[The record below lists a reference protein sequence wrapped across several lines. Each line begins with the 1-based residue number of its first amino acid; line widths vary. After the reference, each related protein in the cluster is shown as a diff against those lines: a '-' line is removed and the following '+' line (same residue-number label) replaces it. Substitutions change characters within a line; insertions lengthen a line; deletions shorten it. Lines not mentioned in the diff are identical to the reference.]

1 MALKPYK
8 SERKMMRSFGG
19 VNKLK
24 NAPPSDFSNMK
35 NLSAEEYPFV
45 TVRGKRGSVKDL
57 TKPNGFGALEE
68 LYYVDGT
75 GFFYN
80 NVKKGDVA
88 DNEKQIV
95 NSGAD
100 ILIFPDKVKYNIAN
114 GGWNYLEKT
123 FTQSSTV
130 TVSVSKKDGTVY
142 SGYTVGPTP
151 PATPIGGDMW
161 IDTSGNFDVMKIYSE
176 ETELWV
182 SFSTTYFKIE
192 CTGINTDFSQ
202 FDGVTISGLTDNDLN
217 MDYVIQYAGLN
228 YIILYG
234 LLRTGFTQETG
245 FQMKRTVP
253 DLNYV
258 TEFNNRIWG
267 CSNTNHEIYASKLG
281 DSNNWNVFEGISTDS
296 YAVTIAS
303 AGYFTGAISFGGYV
317 MFFKEDC
324 IHRIFGNKPSN
335 FEVNEVSHSGVKS
348 GCSKSLAIVNGVLYY
363 LSINGVMAYSGG
375 YPDCISDKLGN
386 LDGYTDAVGC
396 GFGDKYYLSMQDP
409 NNMWH
414 LYVYDT
420 RKRTWHI
427 EDNTHLLFASYLKD
441 EVYMLDSDGT
451 IITVNGSKGTK
462 EGDIEWYGETGIFG
476 LETPDGKYIGRIQL
490 RVDVENANRF
500 ASIGEST
507 FNLDIQYNSNGEWIN
522 TAQLRS
528 STLRSYTV
536 PVAIRRCDH
545 FKLRMS
551 GKGEFTLFS
560 IALETFEG
568 GMYAT
573 L

>member
-1 MALKPYK
+1 
-8 SERKMMRSFGG
+8 MMRTFGG
-19 VNKLK
+19 VNRLK
-24 NAPPSDFSNMK
+24 NAPPNDFASMK
-35 NLSAEEYPFV
+35 NLSSMEYPYM
-45 TVRGKRGSVKDL
+45 TVRGKRGSVKTL
-57 TKPNGFGALEE
+57 TKPNGMGALNE
-68 LYYVDGT
+68 LYYVDGDK
-75 GFFYN
+75 FYFN
-80 NVKKGDVA
+80 DEYKGSVT
-88 DNEKQIV
+88 DNEKQFV
-95 NSGAD
+95 NSGAEV
-100 ILIFPDKVKYNIAN
+100 LIFPDKVKYNTHN
-114 GGWNYLEKT
+114 DGWNLLEKT
-123 FTQSSTV
+123 FTQAHTLTASI
-130 TVSVSKKDGTVY
+130 SKKDGTVF
-142 SGYTVGPTP
+142 GAYTVGGTP
-151 PATPIGGDMW
+151 PANPVGGDMW
-161 IDTSGNFDVMKIYSE
+161 IDTTGEFDVMKIYSAE
-176 ETELWV
+176 NEIWV
-182 SFSTTYFKIE
+182 SHSTTYFKIE
-192 CTGINTDFSQ
+192 CKDIHKDFKQ
-202 FDGVTISGLTDNDLN
+202 FDGVKITGLSNDL
-217 MDYVIQYAGLN
+217 DASYVLQHVGID

-234 LLRTGFTQETG
+234 LLKTSITKETG
-245 FQMKRTVP
+245 FKMTRLTP
-253 DLNYV
+253 DFDYV

-267 CSNTNHEIYASKLG
+267 CSSTEHEVYASKLG
-281 DSNNWNVFEGISTDS
+281 DPDNWDAFEGISTDS

-303 AGYFTGAISFGGYV
+303 AGYFTGATTYGGYV

-335 FEVNEVSHSGVKS
+335 FEVNEVRHAGVKNT
-348 GCSKSLAIVNGVLYY
+348 CSKSLAIVNGVLYY
-363 LSINGVMAYSGG
+363 VSVNGVMAYSGG
-375 YPDCISDKLGN
+375 YPEQISDKLGN
-386 LDGYTDAVGC
+386 LDGYTNAVAC